1 MSSIE
6 RTKQTIIK
14 ASELHRA
21 TSDVLKRAV
30 NHKEHIIVESDGY
43 KLAVVLSYPE
53 YEDLIRQRALDTH
66 RDLVIALGQEAD
78 RQGLTEERLAAEL
91 EEDKRQVF
99 QERYGRKPAAKR

>member
-1 MSSIE
+1 MSKVV
-6 RTKQTIIK
+6 RTKQAIIK

-21 TSDVLKRAV
+21 TSDILKRAV
-30 NHKEHIIVESDGY
+30 NGKEHLVVESDGY

-53 YEDLIRQRALDTH
+53 YEDLIRQRALDAH

-78 RQGLTEERLAAEL
+78 RQGLTEEQLAAEL

-99 QERYGRKPAAKR
+99 GERYGQKPKSDR